1 MASTGFPNLEP
12 AYTMR
17 VLINPPSSV
26 GNVSSSGSLSVVTF
40 AGGSMKSEPGVSP
53 AVDAEI
59 LFGSDLIRVDPSE
72 KHVRLDVRSLMKDKR
87 DCLINFTYTGYIEVT
102 PAVMKVFAGS
112 PDAESTD
119 FGNSFCHFT
128 FETGNED
135 LKPLENRKYVGA
147 GRFIIE
153 QGKTTVVEYKISKV
167 VK

>member
-1 MASTGFPNLEP
+1 MH
-12 AYTMR
+12 
-17 VLINPPSSV
+17 VIINPPLTV
-26 GNVSSSGSLSVVTF
+26 GNVSSSGSLSVITF
-40 AGGSMKSEPGVSP
+40 AGGSMKSEPGFSP

-59 LFGSDLIRVDPSE
+59 TSGADLIRADPSG

-87 DCLINFTYTGYIEVT
+87 GCLINFTYTGYIEVT

-112 PDAESTD
+112 PDAVSTE

-128 FETGNED
+128 FETGDED
-135 LKPLENRKYVGA
+135 LKPLENGKYVAA

-153 QGKTTVVEYKISKV
+153 KGKPVDVEYKISKV